1 MTAGKAREAE
11 PETEWTGKVLF
22 AERREKVA
30 CYKIWTGTCVRGCTD
45 VESTCR
51 SPQVKLKAQKKK
63 VQERDIKVQKKA
75 DIKGRCV
82 VRAFCGK

>member
-1 MTAGKAREAE
+1 MDRE
-11 PETEWTGKVLF
+11 GLVCRK
-22 AERREKVA
+22 ERKGRLLQN
-30 CYKIWTGTCVRGCTD
+30 IDGTCVRGCTD

-51 SPQVKLKAQKKK
+51 SPQVKLKAYKKK

>member
-30 CYKIWTGTCVRGCTD
+30 GYKIWRGHVSED
-45 VESTCR
+45 AQMWRAHVDHL
-51 SPQVKLKAQKKK
+51 KL
-63 VQERDIKVQKKA
+63 
-75 DIKGRCV
+75 
-82 VRAFCGK
+82 

>member
-1 MTAGKAREAE
+1 MD
-11 PETEWTGKVLF
+11 
-22 AERREKVA
+22 
-30 CYKIWTGTCVRGCTD
+30 GTCVRGCTD

-51 SPQVKLKAQKKK
+51 SPQVKLKAHKKK

-82 VRAFCGK
+82 VRAFCEK

>member
-1 MTAGKAREAE
+1 MDRA
-11 PETEWTGKVLF
+11 
-22 AERREKVA
+22 
-30 CYKIWTGTCVRGCTD
+30 CVRGCTD